1 MVKKKWIE
9 RIEIEL
15 GTMGTKSYHR
25 FKGRVATQKIAHK
38 IAIPFIMGAK
48 YDCNGDQNEDLI

>member
-15 GTMGTKSYHR
+15 GTLGTKSYHR
-25 FKGRVATQKIAHK
+25 FKGKVVTQKIAHM
-38 IAIPFIMGAK
+38 IAIILSWGPNMIAMVIK
-48 YDCNGDQNEDLI
+48 MRT